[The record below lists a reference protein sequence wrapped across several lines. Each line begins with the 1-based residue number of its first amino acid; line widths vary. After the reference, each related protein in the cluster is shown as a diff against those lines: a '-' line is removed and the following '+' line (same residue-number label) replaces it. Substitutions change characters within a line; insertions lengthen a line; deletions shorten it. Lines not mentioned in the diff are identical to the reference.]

1 VTEPSRIGY
10 GTAELG
16 RSISARERARL
27 VGTALEAGITYFD
40 TAPLYGAGAAEEAIG
55 RVVGGRDDVSVATK
69 VGIAPAGVARIAL
82 ARLLGRA
89 AGASAGLFAPTAVRK
104 QLEESL
110 RRLRRERVDVLLL
123 HEVDPIQVTPEL
135 IAALDALQREG
146 RVDRAGIA
154 TGPAQTQS
162 ILDSRVASGFP
173 GVVQVAASVV
183 PDVGDA
189 ALVIHSVLAGRAGV
203 VPGVKLLREAAHAHP
218 GAVVLFGSRRRQHV
232 LEAATA
238 LD

>member
-1 VTEPSRIGY
+1 VTGPSRIGY

-40 TAPLYGAGAAEEAIG
+40 TAPLYGSGAAEKAIG
-55 RVVGGRDDVSVATK
+55 QVVGDRDDVTVATK
-69 VGIAPAGVARIAL
+69 VGIAPANVTRIAL
-82 ARLLGRA
+82 ARLLGRTA
-89 AGASAGLFAPTAVRK
+89 EASAGLFAPAAVGK
-104 QLEESL
+104 QLEGSL

-123 HEVDPIQVTPEL
+123 HEVDPKQVTPEL
-135 IAALDALQREG
+135 IAALDALRREG
-146 RVDRAGIA
+146 RLDRAGIA

-162 ILDSRVASGFP
+162 ILDSHLAAGFP
-173 GVVQVAASVV
+173 GVVQVAASCV
-183 PDVGDA
+183 PDAGDA
-189 ALVIHSVLAGRAGV
+189 ALVIHSALTGRVGV
-203 VPGVKLLREAAHAHP
+203 APAVELLREAAHAHP
-218 GAVVLFGSRRRQHV
+218 GAVVLFGSGRREHV